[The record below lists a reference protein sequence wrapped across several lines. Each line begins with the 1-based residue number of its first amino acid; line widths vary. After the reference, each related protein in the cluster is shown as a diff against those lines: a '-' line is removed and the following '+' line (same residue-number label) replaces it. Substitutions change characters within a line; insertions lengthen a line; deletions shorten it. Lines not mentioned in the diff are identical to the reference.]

1 MNSTSENQLLKVL
14 NQTLNH
20 AIDSSTTT
28 AKATVETSAKTDDKL
43 TPTNASPIQTTEKN
57 QYRVRYLMV
66 PNVNFNKTCD
76 KVCDIKLG

>member
-1 MNSTSENQLLKVL
+1 MEFTSKNRLLKNFKSNFNL
-14 NQTLNH
+14 